1 MIVADALNC
10 QKEMAEA
17 VVKGKRDYLLDTKG
31 NQATLEHEIRDYV
44 QDESLRK
51 TVDCKSITEKSRDR
65 IETRT
70 AYTTADI
77 DWLYG
82 KEK

>member
-1 MIVADALNC
+1 MLDA
-10 QKEMAEA
+10 
-17 VVKGKRDYLLDTKG
+17 KG
-31 NQATLEHEIRDYV
+31 NQPTLEHGIRDYV
-44 QDESLRK
+44 QDESLRW
-51 TVDCKSITEKSRDR
+51 TMDCKFVTEKSRDQ

-82 KEK
+82 KEN